1 MSPNRLI
8 GFELGAPVEP
18 LRVFKVHCNT
28 LKPKT
33 LLLAIDVVCRRAVA
47 CIGHLFLRSFFPK
60 GRFFFHGAMMPS
72 LNLINASFAMRAWSG
87 LKQMILVMHWA
98 VKSIR
103 MKRLSEAKSISLS
116 VDDRKDYR
124 LLRYRCNLP
133 CPASKVQS
141 PQSTGGGPSS
151 LEEWCEAP
159 PLIADGLL
167 GVYRTGQDVPE
178 NTLEAHDADKSI
190 AMAKTVHELISRACM
205 DPDGQLDQ
213 VALDLIKS
221 NIRHFASD
229 QGPSVSKCG
238 KVLASDGQ
246 LGSLVYCSFDAAH
259 QVRIGCKDPLQALPG
274 FEAQWKA
281 LFGGKEAL
289 LPSIQNSDVWTA
301 RLLAAQQKVLE
312 MYGRQGMLEKTLKT
326 FSFAPQRFDSAAS
339 PLLKYCCLIRAI
351 AVLCGMQAADV
362 LRFCFSFF
370 H

>member
-1 MSPNRLI
+1 M
-8 GFELGAPVEP
+8 V
-18 LRVFKVHCNT
+18 
-28 LKPKT
+28 
-33 LLLAIDVVCRRAVA
+33 
-47 CIGHLFLRSFFPK
+47 
-60 GRFFFHGAMMPS
+60 
-72 LNLINASFAMRAWSG
+72 
-87 LKQMILVMHWA
+87 
-98 VKSIR
+98 
-103 MKRLSEAKSISLS
+103 
-116 VDDRKDYR
+116 
-124 LLRYRCNLP
+124 
-133 CPASKVQS
+133 
-141 PQSTGGGPSS
+141 
-151 LEEWCEAP
+151 
-159 PLIADGLL
+159 GLL

-178 NTLEAHDADKSI
+178 NTLEAHDADTSI
-190 AMAKTVHELISRACM
+190 AMAKTVHELIRRACM

-312 MYGRQGMLEKTLKT
+312 MYGRQGVLEKTLKT

-362 LRFCFSFF
+362 L
-370 H
+370 